1 MTRRRHLARPLLV
14 LALLAACLA
23 APGSAADAP
32 ATWRLDYFH
41 TGGPGIGSDAGS
53 TGEPFAVD
61 RIVVEPLAWPG
72 NPAGYLDT
80 SGTGL
85 YRFQVM
91 DAAGAA
97 VYSRGFNSIYGEWET
112 TAEAG
117 EVNRTFHE
125 SLRFPGLFGDPPAP
139 PP

>member
-1 MTRRRHLARPLLV
+1 MTRRRYPVRPLLAF
-14 LALLAACLA
+14 ALLAACVA
-23 APGSAADAP
+23 APASAADAP

-41 TGGPGIGSDAGS
+41 TGGPGIGSGAGS
-53 TGEPFAVD
+53 GSGGELFAVD
-61 RIVVEPLAWPG
+61 RVVVEPLPWPG

-85 YRFQVM
+85 YRFQVL

-125 SLRFPGLFGDPPAP
+125 SLRFPGLFGDPAAP
-139 PP
+139 